1 MKAKTLHIKKPSRSL
16 LDFVRNL
23 QRDKEQKQMAL
34 VTAKPLL
41 TIKK

>member
-1 MKAKTLHIKKPSRSL
+1 MKSKTLHIKKPSQSL

-23 QRDKEQKQMAL
+23 QRDKEQKKTVL
-34 VTAKPLL
+34 VLEKPLL